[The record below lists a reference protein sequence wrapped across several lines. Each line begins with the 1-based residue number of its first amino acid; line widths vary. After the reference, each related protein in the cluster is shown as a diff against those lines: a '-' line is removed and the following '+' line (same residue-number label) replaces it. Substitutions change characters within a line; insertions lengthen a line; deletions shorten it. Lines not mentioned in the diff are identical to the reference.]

1 MTPNYNTIIF
11 ATSTSY
17 FFLQDE
23 GISED
28 GEELT
33 PAELK
38 VQLEVAEGETAVLR
52 KKVENL
58 LTDNLKLSKEIKDI
72 NSKLTDE
79 KKKKPSS
86 GLYGNNT
93 RTSVSDNS
101 KVDEIQNELNSTRIK
116 LIEKERELERL
127 DAQLKSASKGI
138 NVI

>member
-1 MTPNYNTIIF
+1 MQN
-11 ATSTSY
+11 
-17 FFLQDE
+17 E

-93 RTSVSDNS
+93 RTSASDNS